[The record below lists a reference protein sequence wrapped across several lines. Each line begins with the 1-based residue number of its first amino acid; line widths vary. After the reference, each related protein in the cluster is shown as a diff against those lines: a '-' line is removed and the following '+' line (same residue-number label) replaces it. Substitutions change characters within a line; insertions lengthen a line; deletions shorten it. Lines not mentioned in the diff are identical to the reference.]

1 MTNCRWNKY
10 CFCNYMIL
18 CSRPTIAWTTST
30 VRARAL
36 SKRWS
41 STLLLLLHPWRRCA
55 PAPATTAC
63 TNSWETAS
71 RSWTR
76 ASGTTR
82 ISSPPAETMSR
93 LSWSTFCYT
102 QISCRAGRR
111 RRRWTQSQ
119 WRLHRLSW
127 DRSCICSRPS
137 RERCP
142 LQTRS
147 YQVYWYASPMLLVL

>member
-1 MTNCRWNKY
+1 MTKCRWNKY

-41 STLLLLLHPWRRCA
+41 STLHHHHPWRRCA

-82 ISSPPAETMSR
+82 TSSPPAETMSR

-102 QISCRAGRR
+102 QISCRAGLLIISGKKLEVVSVAAATPIIDMSMSGGNIIIVCLSNNKRR
-111 RRRWTQSQ
+111 RS
-119 WRLHRLSW
+119 
-127 DRSCICSRPS
+127 I
-137 RERCP
+137 
-142 LQTRS
+142 
-147 YQVYWYASPMLLVL
+147 Y